1 MRVQIH
7 TDKAKFTVELDA
19 EQDFLS
25 CLMTAV
31 IAALPCF
38 LESFMKCL
46 AGGNG
51 PSTGF
56 KPGDR
61 TRCD

>member
-1 MRVQIH
+1 MKLQID
-7 TDKAKFTVELDA
+7 TAKAKLVVDVDA
-19 EQDFLS
+19 QADFIG
-25 CLMTAV
+25 CLLTAV